1 MVENIATSACVAQE
15 NATWMVSMDY
25 WWKSGSETILKTVR
39 CQPNCVS
46 LCMGNM
52 FSHSK
57 NRWFSTNLKFRGG
70 FEPNLPRQNV
80 HWYHKIISRFC
91 SKTYLII
98 AFAVLIKDSP
108 ILLCE
113 IINRPTL
120 ILKFLIF
127 FISNQLL
134 NNFLIYF
141 SIGLINFSCRLA
153 NISVAL

>member
-1 MVENIATSACVAQE
+1 MSKVAFSY
-15 NATWMVSMDY
+15 NS
-25 WWKSGSETILKTVR
+25 SEVD
-39 CQPNCVS
+39 
-46 LCMGNM
+46 
-52 FSHSK
+52 
-57 NRWFSTNLKFRGG
+57 
-70 FEPNLPRQNV
+70 
-80 HWYHKIISRFC
+80 
-91 SKTYLII
+91 SKTAEIIFVVKGFSLII

-127 FISNQLL
+127 FTSNQLL